1 MSAASGLAVAQGATA
16 AARTNADTVQKILG
30 NAVAAG
36 RSAVSSASSYAS
48 SSLASYS
55 GQGQGQDSPN
65 YALQVLFYL
74 LMYAFVLFLVLLLV
88 HFTVRPIFR
97 FTPGANGLI
106 GLPSAADDKVYWNT
120 RSQPALLS
128 YAPLTTDTLAPYA
141 FTNNFTMS
149 VDLYVR
155 RMTDTNAKTRV
166 ILYKT
171 HESTSATDPLATG
184 PTATEDISAYM
195 AKKVSMFVY
204 LTSTNDIGV
213 TFYTGLTGTP
223 YSSREIKNIPLYTPF
238 RLTIVVEDKT
248 FSVYINAQQAF
259 QRTVPSAITL
269 NSSNSL
275 DTKTQRFYPP
285 PAWADSTTKT
295 VFLQNLHLWPRSI
308 SYPEVQRAQPALALA
323 ADFDMPVE
331 SGTSSCS

>member
-1 MSAASGLAVAQGATA
+1 MSAASGLAASATT

-30 NAVAAG
+30 NAMAAG

-48 SSLASYS
+48 SYSSSYS
-55 GQGQGQDSPN
+55 GEGQGQGQDSGS
-65 YALQVLFYL
+65 YTLQVLFYL
-74 LMYAFVLFLVLLLV
+74 LMYAFVLFLVLMLV

-106 GLPSAADDKVYWNT
+106 GLPSSSDDKVYWNT
-120 RSQPALLS
+120 RSQPAPLS
-128 YAPLTTDTLAPYA
+128 YAPLTTDILAPYS
-141 FTNNFTMS
+141 FTNNFAMS
-149 VDLYVR
+149 VDLYIR

-171 HESTSATDPLATG
+171 HESTAATDPLANG

-204 LTSTNDIGV
+204 LTTTNDLGV
-213 TFYTGLTGTP
+213 TFYTGTTGTP

-238 RLTIVVEDKT
+238 RLTIVAEDKT
-248 FSVYINAQQAF
+248 FSVYLNAQQAF

-275 DTKTQRFYPP
+275 ETKTQRFYPP

-323 ADFDMPVE
+323 SDFDMPVE

>member
-1 MSAASGLAVAQGATA
+1 MSAASASAASATT

-36 RSAVSSASSYAS
+36 RAAVSSASSYAS
-48 SSLASYS
+48 SSLSSYGGQEQGS
-55 GQGQGQDSPN
+55 GS
-65 YALQVLFYL
+65 YTLQVLFYL

-97 FTPGANGLI
+97 FTPGAQGII
-106 GLPSAADDKVYWNT
+106 GLPSSSDDKVYWNT
-120 RSQPALLS
+120 RSQPAPLS
-128 YAPLTTDTLAPYA
+128 YAPLTTDTLAPYS
-141 FTNNFTMS
+141 FTHNFTMS

-171 HESTSATDPLATG
+171 HESTAATDPLANG
-184 PTATEDISAYM
+184 PAATEDISAYM

-204 LTSTNDIGV
+204 LTATNDLGV
-213 TFYTGLTGTP
+213 TFYTGTTGTP

-238 RLTIVVEDKT
+238 RLTIVAEDKT
-248 FSVYINAQQAF
+248 FSVYLNAQQAF
-259 QRTVPSAITL
+259 QRTVPSALTL

-275 DTKTQRFYPP
+275 ETKTQRFYPP

-323 ADFDMPVE
+323 SDFDMPVE